1 MRRALWWIAI
11 VGLVLVAPIAAVPSY
26 EFPPPQPFVGPSWHN
41 PYSRWDGP
49 YRKVNLH
56 AHSVAWGG
64 LTAGEASPE
73 EMAARYAEAGFE
85 ALALSNYHQ
94 VTTLE
99 RPPLPMLRAYEH
111 GINLTKAHRL
121 VLGSSDTVALDFP
134 VSTRSMRQWML
145 NVLGSR
151 AALVGLN
158 HPSLRGG
165 HGCADVAALTGFQLF
180 EVHNPY
186 ATSHLE
192 WDCALSAG
200 RLAWVV
206 GNDDAHTARDESIGI
221 AWNMVGTRE
230 LTEAAIFDALGAGR
244 SYAVRGTNGR
254 MDVELRELTEDQPG
268 LFRIQ
273 LSGKARIEWWMDG
286 TLREAHDDTDG
297 SWIQVPGD
305 AGHYV
310 RVVVRTPNTELVFN
324 PIIRQGAWSAP
335 VATIDWFVTGGSW
348 LSWCVAASVLAW
360 AGRRKAPRLRL
371 VASDRRAA

>member
-1 MRRALWWIAI
+1 
-11 VGLVLVAPIAAVPSY
+11 
-26 EFPPPQPFVGPSWHN
+26 
-41 PYSRWDGP
+41 
-49 YRKVNLH
+49 
-56 AHSVAWGG
+56 
-64 LTAGEASPE
+64 
-73 EMAARYAEAGFE
+73 
-85 ALALSNYHQ
+85 
-94 VTTLE
+94 
-99 RPPLPMLRAYEH
+99 
-111 GINLTKAHRL
+111 
-121 VLGSSDTVALDFP
+121 
-134 VSTRSMRQWML
+134 
-145 NVLGSR
+145 
-151 AALVGLN
+151 
-158 HPSLRGG
+158 
-165 HGCADVAALTGFQLF
+165 
-180 EVHNPY
+180 
-186 ATSHLE
+186 
-192 WDCALSAG
+192 
-200 RLAWVV
+200 
-206 GNDDAHTARDESIGI
+206 
-221 AWNMVGTRE
+221 
-230 LTEAAIFDALGAGR
+230 
-244 SYAVRGTNGR
+244 